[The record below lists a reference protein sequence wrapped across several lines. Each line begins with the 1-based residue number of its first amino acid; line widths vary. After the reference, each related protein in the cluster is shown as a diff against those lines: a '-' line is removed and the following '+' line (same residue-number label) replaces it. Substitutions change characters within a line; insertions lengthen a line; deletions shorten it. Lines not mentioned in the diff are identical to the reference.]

1 MDWKRG
7 IQMKSIDC
15 KLERVSN
22 TMVGAVLS
30 LIGMVFVLLGMTI
43 IPVIGLL
50 IAIPV
55 IIMST
60 IFIFAPRSKACTL
73 VLGKVREVS
82 SRK

>member
-1 MDWKRG
+1 
-7 IQMKSIDC
+7 MKSIDC

-22 TMVGAVLS
+22 SMVGAVLS
-30 LIGMVFVLLGMTI
+30 FIGLVFILLRLTI

-60 IFIFAPRSKACTL
+60 IFIFSPRSKACTL
-73 VLGKVREVS
+73 VVEKVREAA

>member
-1 MDWKRG
+1 
-7 IQMKSIDC
+7 MKSIDC

-30 LIGMVFVLLGMTI
+30 FIGLVFILLRLTI

-60 IFIFAPRSKACTL
+60 IFIFSPRSKACTL
-73 VLGKVREVS
+73 VVEKVREAA